1 MQDNFNIIYDTLFRE
16 IYPKL
21 FFYVKGMI
29 GSEEDAQDIVEDVFV
44 DLWHRRE
51 RIEVGDKIQAFLY
64 RSAYTH
70 TINYLKRKRK
80 SENYIRSIK
89 EINNLRMDFMLNNSK
104 NPETDLEN
112 TELQKT
118 LNAAINE
125 LPNKCC
131 EVFKLSYIHGLQNDE
146 IAKKMGTSVRTVE
159 AHMYHALKYLR
170 SRLSNIKLSML
181 LLLLVVLKCIFN

>member
-16 IYPKL
+16 TYPKL

-80 SENYIRSIK
+80 SENYIRSVK

-112 TELQKT
+112 IELQKT

-131 EVFKLSYIHGLQNDE
+131 EVFKLS
-146 IAKKMGTSVRTVE
+146 
-159 AHMYHALKYLR
+159 
-170 SRLSNIKLSML
+170 
-181 LLLLVVLKCIFN
+181 